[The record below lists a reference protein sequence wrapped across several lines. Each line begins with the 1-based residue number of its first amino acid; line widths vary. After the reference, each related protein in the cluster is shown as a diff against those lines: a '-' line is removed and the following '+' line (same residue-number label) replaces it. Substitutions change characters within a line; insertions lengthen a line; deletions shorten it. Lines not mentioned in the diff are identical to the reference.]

1 MMFTKPL
8 TPKTYLQ
15 GFDVDDLIKVYFE
28 FNQLKVLFRQGWI
41 KHGLAQEVC
50 ESVAEHTL
58 GVVFLSMLLVDRYFP
73 DLDLLKVLRMS
84 ILHDFGE
91 VHAGD
96 FTPLD
101 AVSSGEKHTLE
112 KESFTKIFSQT
123 SDAALY
129 CRIWEE
135 FEEGQISEARFVRQV
150 DRLEMALQAAVYQ
163 FEKLP
168 EPQEFF
174 DSARISIHEHELLIL
189 LDELEAL
196 GKSDTG

>member
-1 MMFTKPL
+1 MYIKPL
-8 TPKTYLQ
+8 TPKDYLQ
-15 GFDVDDLIKVYFE
+15 NDSPDDLIKVYFE
-28 FNQLKVLFRQGWI
+28 FNQLKVLYRQGWI
-41 KHGLAQEVC
+41 RHGLAQEVC

-73 DLDLLKVLRMS
+73 RLDLLKVLRMS

-91 VHAGD
+91 VYAGD

-101 AVSSGEKHTLE
+101 GVGPEEKHALE
-112 KESFTKIFSQT
+112 KASLLKIFAQT
-123 SDAALY
+123 PNNALY
-129 CRIWEE
+129 NRIWDE
-135 FEEGQISEARFVRQV
+135 FEDEQTPEARFVRQV
-150 DRLEMALQAAVYQ
+150 DRLEMALQAAVYR

-174 DSARISIHEHELLIL
+174 ASVRKSIREPELVRL

-196 GKSDTG
+196 GKSKTGG